1 MKTQTRL
8 KFYTKM
14 MAVIGLLLLLMLGS
28 IAFGSVHISVEECF
42 KIIGGHIPGIK
53 KLIHLENITASHIT
67 IVMNLRL
74 PRMMLALFAGM
85 GLSVAGCV
93 YQGVFANPMAD
104 PYLLGVSSGAALG
117 ATLAILLGVSGSF
130 LAFGSVSTMAFLGA
144 ILVLSI
150 VYRLA
155 KSKGKL
161 PTINLI
167 LSGIAINYFISSFIA
182 LLMLFNRKQLESV
195 YFWTLGSFK
204 DANWTKIIFLAI
216 VVLIALLF
224 IYRYYRELNMIMVN
238 EEHARTLGVSTEKVK
253 KVLLAAASLMVA
265 VIVGTC
271 GIIGFVG
278 LITPHAARII
288 IGPDHKKLLPF
299 SMVLGGIFMVVSD
312 TLARSILQN
321 AEISVGII
329 TALFGV
335 PFFLLLLRKNK
346 KRLAL

>member
-1 MKTQTRL
+1 MKPKIKL
-8 KFYTKM
+8 EFYIKM
-14 MAVIGLLLLLMLGS
+14 IGVIALLLLLMLGA
-28 IAFGSVHISVEECF
+28 IIFGSVHISIEECF
-42 KIIGGHIPGIK
+42 KIIGGHLPGVKNLISLEDIK
-53 KLIHLENITASHIT
+53 TSHIT

-74 PRMMLALFAGM
+74 PRMVLALFAGM

-117 ATLAILLGVSGSF
+117 ATLAILLGISGSY
-130 LAFGSVSTMAFLGA
+130 LAFGAVSTLAFLGA
-144 ILVLSI
+144 IIVLVL
-150 VYRLA
+150 VFNLA
-155 KSKGKL
+155 RTKGKL
-161 PTINLI
+161 PTITLI

-204 DANWTKIIFLAI
+204 DANWLKILFLSS
-216 VVLIALLF
+216 VVFSTLIF

-238 EEHARTLGVSTEKVK
+238 EEQAQTLGVSTEKVK
-253 KVLLAAASLMVA
+253 KVLLLAASFMVA
-265 VIVGTC
+265 VIVATC

-288 IGPDHKKLLPF
+288 VGPDHKKLIPF
-299 SMVLGGIFMVVSD
+299 SMILGGIFMVVSD
-312 TLARSILQN
+312 TLARSILPN

-346 KRLAL
+346 TKFVL

>member
-1 MKTQTRL
+1 MKTRIQVQ
-8 KFYTKM
+8 FYTKM
-14 MAVIGLLLLLMLGS
+14 IVGMALLLLLMLGS
-28 IAFGSVHISVEECF
+28 IVFGSVHISVEECF
-42 KIIGGHIPGIK
+42 KIIGGHLPGIK
-53 KLIHLENITASHIT
+53 KFISLDDIQVSHIT

-74 PRMMLALFAGM
+74 PRILLALFAGM

-93 YQGVFANPMAD
+93 YQGVFSNPMAD

-117 ATLAILLGVSGSF
+117 ATLAILLGISGSF

-144 ILVLSI
+144 ILVLAF
-150 VYRLA
+150 VFNLA

-161 PTINLI
+161 PTITLI
-167 LSGIAINYFISSFIA
+167 LSGIAINYFISSLIA

-204 DANWTKIIFLAI
+204 DANWTKIVFLAI
-216 VVLIALLF
+216 VVFFTLIF

-253 KVLLAAASLMVA
+253 KVLLIAASFMVA

-278 LITPHAARII
+278 LITPHAARIL

-312 TLARSILQN
+312 TIARSILQN

-346 KRLAL
+346 KRLTL